1 MASRGKSETEKLKQ
15 NLEEQLDRL
24 VQQLQ
29 DLEECREDL
38 DEDEYEE
45 TKNETLEQL
54 KEFSKTLEHMAQ
66 GDMTLV
72 DELNSMQLAIR
83 AAISEAFKTP
93 EVIRMFAKKQPGQ
106 LRQRLA
112 EMERD
117 AKAAK
122 TRGRKRCRYFFKG
135 WKEIRHLGEK
145 GREHLIFFT
154 RFKTSR
160 AATADKKRE
169 TMIIRW
175 SVLLLAL
182 LCGVLAETRQGKI
195 CQFRI
200 TQQDVPF
207 DAFVLNP
214 NTGEGYIR
222 ARKELNCEDKK
233 EYTFT
238 IQALDCGVPEKGIQQ
253 KKSHKATVR
262 IQVNDVNE
270 HGPEFTASGYEA
282 TVMEGKMYDN
292 ILKVEAE
299 DRDCSPGFSQICSY
313 EIVTPNVPFQISER
327 IEYEPFS
334 GTKALL
340 PKVYLETCGEEVS
353 DITTTFTLET
363 SHIGKG
369 CDRDTYS
376 SSSLLKLCGASQGSI
391 DLLPAPGLGSEWTQ
405 NLPTDEGHEG
415 DQVFSFDGRQTG
427 VEIPEG
433 VVPKNLTNQFTIA
446 TWMKHRETFGGDKET
461 ILCKSDKKELNRH
474 HYSLYVHNCK
484 LMFLLRH
491 DGGDLETFRP
501 AEFHWKIPQVC
512 DKQWHH
518 YAITV
523 DFPEVNLYVDGIP
536 YSPFLVTDDWPLHPS
551 KFDTRLTLGACWQGG
566 DQEMSQ
572 YFRGELAGLLIH
584 PGKTETRR
592 VISCLHNC
600 NESLEFHSFDETGPG
615 SEDGIIS
622 NTEPLQYVDGHNYI
636 LTVTAYDCG
645 QRRAD
650 LDVLVTITVKE
661 QCHPGWKDFQKR
673 IEYEPF
679 SGTKA
684 LLPKVYLETC
694 GEEVS
699 DITTTFTL
707 ETSHIGKGCD
717 RDTYSSSSLLK
728 LCGASQGSIDLLPA
742 PGLGSEWTQNL
753 PTDEGHE
760 GDQVFSFDG
769 RQTGVEIPEGVVPK
783 NLTNQFTIATWMKH
797 RETFGGDKETILCKS
812 DKKEL
817 NRHHYS
823 LYVHNCKLMFLLR
836 HDGGDLET
844 FRPAE
849 FHWKIPQVCDK
860 QWHHYAITVDFPEVN
875 LYVDGIP
882 YSPFLVH
889 FNPDQTQLFLR
900 GEFTPKNPDNEAYTL
915 DKYTKVL
922 QKVAYQNGR
931 QFPTPGMRALKIH
944 TEVNCF
950 DDETCIEVPDVDAY
964 VMVLHPE
971 EPTINLS
978 GTDHLA
984 RRVAELDQG
993 VAPFRDLRIVSTIV
1007 RDVEEEEEEELQEGG
1022 TTEVTPISHNLDACQ
1037 ITVDPPLESGKEEL
1051 NVPKEDLARL
1061 RLEKSA
1067 ATNGLV
1073 IKGVDT
1079 IANYEDILRK
1089 VVYRNSKAGDYFD
1102 RVLKLKCSE
1111 MNGRYESN
1119 EYAVELK
1126 VLHTLNVANPE
1137 SHVKVAAAVAQNVP
1151 AQFIHSKGVQEA
1163 AVPHQVPQ
1171 VVASSQS
1178 ANVVTSLVIVICVG
1192 FLIFMIVLGVYRI
1205 RAANRRNMDS
1215 EWDQAGE
1222 PRMEWD
1228 SSDLTITV
1236 NPMDVEYEGAE
1247 SDSSDDDDDS
1257 AHDDSDS
1264 SDDDDEPPREVLGY
1278 GQELEW
1284 DSTAMVA

>member
-1 MASRGKSETEKLKQ
+1 
-15 NLEEQLDRL
+15 
-24 VQQLQ
+24 
-29 DLEECREDL
+29 
-38 DEDEYEE
+38 
-45 TKNETLEQL
+45 
-54 KEFSKTLEHMAQ
+54 
-66 GDMTLV
+66 
-72 DELNSMQLAIR
+72 
-83 AAISEAFKTP
+83 
-93 EVIRMFAKKQPGQ
+93 
-106 LRQRLA
+106 
-112 EMERD
+112 
-117 AKAAK
+117 
-122 TRGRKRCRYFFKG
+122 
-135 WKEIRHLGEK
+135 
-145 GREHLIFFT
+145 
-154 RFKTSR
+154 
-160 AATADKKRE
+160 
-169 TMIIRW
+169 MIIRW

-182 LCGVLAETRQGKI
+182 LCGVLAEDVKSWEDDIEKVWTKGQDSSSEDDSDKYWRETKSSEEDDAEGNKHKPWLEIEDGQIFHGLINENDMSMVELHPKLKASDKDSGDAGKI

-207 DAFVLNP
+207 DAYVLNP

-238 IQALDCGVPEKGIQQ
+238 IQAYDCGIPEKGIQQ

-282 TVMEGKMYDN
+282 TVMEGKKYEN

-313 EIVTPNVPFQISER
+313 EIVTPNVPFQISEDGIISNTEPLQYVDGHNYILTVTAYDCGQRRADLDVLVTITVKEQCHPGWKDFQKR

-405 NLPTDEGHEG
+405 SLPTDEGHEG

-427 VEIPEG
+427 VQIPEG

-572 YFRGELAGLLIH
+572 FFRGELAGLLIH

-615 SEDGIIS
+615 SE
-622 NTEPLQYVDGHNYI
+622 
-636 LTVTAYDCG
+636 
-645 QRRAD
+645 
-650 LDVLVTITVKE
+650 
-661 QCHPGWKDFQKR
+661 
-673 IEYEPF
+673 
-679 SGTKA
+679 
-684 LLPKVYLETC
+684 
-694 GEEVS
+694 
-699 DITTTFTL
+699 
-707 ETSHIGKGCD
+707 
-717 RDTYSSSSLLK
+717 
-728 LCGASQGSIDLLPA
+728 
-742 PGLGSEWTQNL
+742 
-753 PTDEGHE
+753 
-760 GDQVFSFDG
+760 
-769 RQTGVEIPEGVVPK
+769 
-783 NLTNQFTIATWMKH
+783 
-797 RETFGGDKETILCKS
+797 
-812 DKKEL
+812 
-817 NRHHYS
+817 
-823 LYVHNCKLMFLLR
+823 
-836 HDGGDLET
+836 
-844 FRPAE
+844 
-849 FHWKIPQVCDK
+849 
-860 QWHHYAITVDFPEVN
+860 
-875 LYVDGIP
+875 
-882 YSPFLVH
+882 VH

-984 RRVAELDQG
+984 RRVTELDQG
-993 VAPFRDLRIVSTIV
+993 VTPFRDLRIVSTIV

-1022 TTEVTPISHNLDACQ
+1022 ATEVTPISHNLDACQ

-1051 NVPKEDLARL
+1051 TVPKEDLARL
-1061 RLEKSA
+1061 RLEKST

-1137 SHVKVAAAVAQNVP
+1137 SHVKVAAVAHNVP
-1151 AQFIHSKGVQEA
+1151 AQFVQSKSVVHEA
-1163 AVPHQVPQ
+1163 AVPRQVPQ

-1278 GQELEW
+1278 EQELEW

>member
-1 MASRGKSETEKLKQ
+1 
-15 NLEEQLDRL
+15 
-24 VQQLQ
+24 
-29 DLEECREDL
+29 
-38 DEDEYEE
+38 
-45 TKNETLEQL
+45 
-54 KEFSKTLEHMAQ
+54 
-66 GDMTLV
+66 
-72 DELNSMQLAIR
+72 
-83 AAISEAFKTP
+83 
-93 EVIRMFAKKQPGQ
+93 
-106 LRQRLA
+106 
-112 EMERD
+112 
-117 AKAAK
+117 
-122 TRGRKRCRYFFKG
+122 
-135 WKEIRHLGEK
+135 
-145 GREHLIFFT
+145 
-154 RFKTSR
+154 
-160 AATADKKRE
+160 
-169 TMIIRW
+169 MIIRW

-182 LCGVLAETRQGKI
+182 LCGVLAEDVKSWEDDIEKVWTKGQDSSSEDDSDKYWRETKSSEEDDAEGNKHKPWLEIEDGQIFHGLINENDMSMVELHPKLKASDKDSGDAGKI

-207 DAFVLNP
+207 DAYVLNP

-238 IQALDCGVPEKGIQQ
+238 IQAYDCGIPEKGIQQ

-282 TVMEGKMYDN
+282 TVMEGKKYEN

-313 EIVTPNVPFQISER
+313 EIVTPNVPFQISEDGIISNTEPLQYVDGHNYILTVTAYDCGQRRADLDVLVTITVKEQCHPGWKDFQKR

-405 NLPTDEGHEG
+405 SLPTDEGHEG

-427 VEIPEG
+427 VQIPEG

-572 YFRGELAGLLIH
+572 FFRGELAGLLIH

-615 SEDGIIS
+615 SE
-622 NTEPLQYVDGHNYI
+622 
-636 LTVTAYDCG
+636 
-645 QRRAD
+645 
-650 LDVLVTITVKE
+650 
-661 QCHPGWKDFQKR
+661 
-673 IEYEPF
+673 
-679 SGTKA
+679 
-684 LLPKVYLETC
+684 
-694 GEEVS
+694 
-699 DITTTFTL
+699 
-707 ETSHIGKGCD
+707 
-717 RDTYSSSSLLK
+717 
-728 LCGASQGSIDLLPA
+728 
-742 PGLGSEWTQNL
+742 
-753 PTDEGHE
+753 
-760 GDQVFSFDG
+760 
-769 RQTGVEIPEGVVPK
+769 
-783 NLTNQFTIATWMKH
+783 
-797 RETFGGDKETILCKS
+797 
-812 DKKEL
+812 
-817 NRHHYS
+817 
-823 LYVHNCKLMFLLR
+823 
-836 HDGGDLET
+836 
-844 FRPAE
+844 
-849 FHWKIPQVCDK
+849 
-860 QWHHYAITVDFPEVN
+860 
-875 LYVDGIP
+875 
-882 YSPFLVH
+882 VH

-984 RRVAELDQG
+984 RRVTELDQG
-993 VAPFRDLRIVSTIV
+993 VTPFRDLRIVSTIV

-1022 TTEVTPISHNLDACQ
+1022 ATEVTPISHNLDACQ

-1051 NVPKEDLARL
+1051 TVPKEDLARL

-1137 SHVKVAAAVAQNVP
+1137 SHVKVAAVAHNVP
-1151 AQFIHSKGVQEA
+1151 AQFVQSKSVVHEA
-1163 AVPHQVPQ
+1163 AVPRQVPQ

-1278 GQELEW
+1278 EQELEW

>member
-1 MASRGKSETEKLKQ
+1 
-15 NLEEQLDRL
+15 
-24 VQQLQ
+24 
-29 DLEECREDL
+29 
-38 DEDEYEE
+38 
-45 TKNETLEQL
+45 
-54 KEFSKTLEHMAQ
+54 
-66 GDMTLV
+66 
-72 DELNSMQLAIR
+72 
-83 AAISEAFKTP
+83 
-93 EVIRMFAKKQPGQ
+93 
-106 LRQRLA
+106 
-112 EMERD
+112 
-117 AKAAK
+117 
-122 TRGRKRCRYFFKG
+122 
-135 WKEIRHLGEK
+135 
-145 GREHLIFFT
+145 
-154 RFKTSR
+154 
-160 AATADKKRE
+160 
-169 TMIIRW
+169 MIIRW

-182 LCGVLAETRQGKI
+182 LCGVLAEDVRTWEDDVEKVWTKDQISSSEEDDSDKFWKETKSSEEDDKALSDDDWLRSQLEQQRRAQQAGEHAAQRLSQDGWQPLTFDRPPKPLDLVPKQQSKYTNGNKHKPWLEIEDGQIFHGLINENDMSMVELHPKLKASDKDSGDAGKI

-207 DAFVLNP
+207 DAYVLNP

-238 IQALDCGVPEKGIQQ
+238 IQAYDCGIPEKGIQQ

-282 TVMEGKMYDN
+282 TVMEGKNYDN

-313 EIVTPNVPFQISER
+313 EIVTPNVPFQI
-327 IEYEPFS
+327 
-334 GTKALL
+334 
-340 PKVYLETCGEEVS
+340 
-353 DITTTFTLET
+353 
-363 SHIGKG
+363 
-369 CDRDTYS
+369 
-376 SSSLLKLCGASQGSI
+376 
-391 DLLPAPGLGSEWTQ
+391 
-405 NLPTDEGHEG
+405 
-415 DQVFSFDGRQTG
+415 
-427 VEIPEG
+427 
-433 VVPKNLTNQFTIA
+433 
-446 TWMKHRETFGGDKET
+446 
-461 ILCKSDKKELNRH
+461 
-474 HYSLYVHNCK
+474 
-484 LMFLLRH
+484 
-491 DGGDLETFRP
+491 
-501 AEFHWKIPQVC
+501 
-512 DKQWHH
+512 
-518 YAITV
+518 
-523 DFPEVNLYVDGIP
+523 
-536 YSPFLVTDDWPLHPS
+536 
-551 KFDTRLTLGACWQGG
+551 
-566 DQEMSQ
+566 
-572 YFRGELAGLLIH
+572 
-584 PGKTETRR
+584 
-592 VISCLHNC
+592 
-600 NESLEFHSFDETGPG
+600 

-860 QWHHYAITVDFPEVN
+860 EWHHYAITVDFPEVN

-882 YSPFLVH
+882 YSPFLVTDDWPLHPSKFDTRLTLGACWQGGDQELSQYFRGELAGLLIHPGKTETRRVISCLHNCNESLEFHSFDETGPGSETKRTKREEKRDSLSPVH

-984 RRVAELDQG
+984 RRVTELDQG
-993 VAPFRDLRIVSTIV
+993 VTPFRDLRIVSTIV
-1007 RDVEEEEEEELQEGG
+1007 RDVEEEEEEELQEEGSAMAGG
-1022 TTEVTPISHNLDACQ
+1022 ATEVTPISHNLDACQ

-1051 NVPKEDLARL
+1051 TVPKEDLARL
-1061 RLEKSA
+1061 RLEKST

-1089 VVYRNSKAGDYFD
+1089 VIYRNSKAGDYFD

-1137 SHVKVAAAVAQNVP
+1137 SHVKVAAVAQNV
-1151 AQFIHSKGVQEA
+1151 AQFVHAKHGVGESVVQ
-1163 AVPHQVPQ
+1163 PHQVPQ

>member
-1 MASRGKSETEKLKQ
+1 
-15 NLEEQLDRL
+15 
-24 VQQLQ
+24 
-29 DLEECREDL
+29 
-38 DEDEYEE
+38 
-45 TKNETLEQL
+45 
-54 KEFSKTLEHMAQ
+54 
-66 GDMTLV
+66 
-72 DELNSMQLAIR
+72 
-83 AAISEAFKTP
+83 
-93 EVIRMFAKKQPGQ
+93 
-106 LRQRLA
+106 
-112 EMERD
+112 
-117 AKAAK
+117 
-122 TRGRKRCRYFFKG
+122 
-135 WKEIRHLGEK
+135 
-145 GREHLIFFT
+145 
-154 RFKTSR
+154 
-160 AATADKKRE
+160 
-169 TMIIRW
+169 MIIRW

-182 LCGVLAETRQGKI
+182 LCGVLAEDVRTWEDDVEKVWTKDQISSSEEDDSDKFWKETKSSEEDDKDGNKHKPWLEIEDGQIFHGLINENDMSMVELHPKLKASDKDSGDAGKI

-207 DAFVLNP
+207 DAYVLNP

-238 IQALDCGVPEKGIQQ
+238 IQAYDCGIPEKGIQQ

-282 TVMEGKMYDN
+282 TVMEGKNYDN

-313 EIVTPNVPFQISER
+313 EIVTPNVPFQI
-327 IEYEPFS
+327 
-334 GTKALL
+334 
-340 PKVYLETCGEEVS
+340 
-353 DITTTFTLET
+353 
-363 SHIGKG
+363 
-369 CDRDTYS
+369 
-376 SSSLLKLCGASQGSI
+376 
-391 DLLPAPGLGSEWTQ
+391 
-405 NLPTDEGHEG
+405 
-415 DQVFSFDGRQTG
+415 
-427 VEIPEG
+427 
-433 VVPKNLTNQFTIA
+433 
-446 TWMKHRETFGGDKET
+446 
-461 ILCKSDKKELNRH
+461 
-474 HYSLYVHNCK
+474 
-484 LMFLLRH
+484 
-491 DGGDLETFRP
+491 
-501 AEFHWKIPQVC
+501 
-512 DKQWHH
+512 
-518 YAITV
+518 
-523 DFPEVNLYVDGIP
+523 
-536 YSPFLVTDDWPLHPS
+536 
-551 KFDTRLTLGACWQGG
+551 
-566 DQEMSQ
+566 
-572 YFRGELAGLLIH
+572 
-584 PGKTETRR
+584 
-592 VISCLHNC
+592 
-600 NESLEFHSFDETGPG
+600 

-860 QWHHYAITVDFPEVN
+860 EWHHYAITVDFPEVN

-882 YSPFLVH
+882 YSPFLVTDDWPLHPSKFDTRLTLGACWQGGDQELSQYFRGELAGLLIHPGKTETRRVISCLHNCNESLEFHSFDETGPGSEVH

-984 RRVAELDQG
+984 RRVTELDQG
-993 VAPFRDLRIVSTIV
+993 VTPFRDLRIVSTIV

-1022 TTEVTPISHNLDACQ
+1022 ATEVTPISHNLDACQ
-1037 ITVDPPLESGKEEL
+1037 ITVDPPLEAGKEEL
-1051 NVPKEDLARL
+1051 TVPKEDLARL
-1061 RLEKSA
+1061 RLEKST

-1089 VVYRNSKAGDYFD
+1089 VIYRNSKAGDYFD

-1137 SHVKVAAAVAQNVP
+1137 SHVKVAAVAQNV
-1151 AQFIHSKGVQEA
+1151 AQFVHAKHGVGESVVQ
-1163 AVPHQVPQ
+1163 PHQVPQ

-1264 SDDDDEPPREVLGY
+1264 SDDDDEPPREGRDS
-1278 GQELEW
+1278 QLEW
-1284 DSTAMVA
+1284 DNSTLSF

>member
-1 MASRGKSETEKLKQ
+1 
-15 NLEEQLDRL
+15 
-24 VQQLQ
+24 
-29 DLEECREDL
+29 
-38 DEDEYEE
+38 
-45 TKNETLEQL
+45 
-54 KEFSKTLEHMAQ
+54 
-66 GDMTLV
+66 
-72 DELNSMQLAIR
+72 
-83 AAISEAFKTP
+83 
-93 EVIRMFAKKQPGQ
+93 
-106 LRQRLA
+106 
-112 EMERD
+112 
-117 AKAAK
+117 
-122 TRGRKRCRYFFKG
+122 
-135 WKEIRHLGEK
+135 
-145 GREHLIFFT
+145 
-154 RFKTSR
+154 
-160 AATADKKRE
+160 
-169 TMIIRW
+169 MIIRW

-182 LCGVLAETRQGKI
+182 LCGVLAEDVKSWEDDIEKVWTKGQDSSSEDDSDKYWRETKSSEEDDAEGNKHKPWLEIEDGQIFHGLINENDMSMVELHPKLKASDKDSGDAGKI

-207 DAFVLNP
+207 DAYVLNP

-238 IQALDCGVPEKGIQQ
+238 IQAYDCGIPEKGIQQ

-282 TVMEGKMYDN
+282 TVMEGKKYEN

-313 EIVTPNVPFQISER
+313 EIVTPNVPFQISEDGIISNTEPLQYVDGHNYILTVTAYDCGQRRADLDVLVTITVKEQCHPGWKDFQKR

-405 NLPTDEGHEG
+405 SLPTDEGHEG

-427 VEIPEG
+427 VQIPEG

-572 YFRGELAGLLIH
+572 FFRGELAGLLIH

-615 SEDGIIS
+615 SE
-622 NTEPLQYVDGHNYI
+622 
-636 LTVTAYDCG
+636 
-645 QRRAD
+645 
-650 LDVLVTITVKE
+650 
-661 QCHPGWKDFQKR
+661 
-673 IEYEPF
+673 
-679 SGTKA
+679 
-684 LLPKVYLETC
+684 
-694 GEEVS
+694 
-699 DITTTFTL
+699 
-707 ETSHIGKGCD
+707 
-717 RDTYSSSSLLK
+717 
-728 LCGASQGSIDLLPA
+728 
-742 PGLGSEWTQNL
+742 
-753 PTDEGHE
+753 
-760 GDQVFSFDG
+760 
-769 RQTGVEIPEGVVPK
+769 
-783 NLTNQFTIATWMKH
+783 
-797 RETFGGDKETILCKS
+797 
-812 DKKEL
+812 
-817 NRHHYS
+817 
-823 LYVHNCKLMFLLR
+823 
-836 HDGGDLET
+836 
-844 FRPAE
+844 
-849 FHWKIPQVCDK
+849 
-860 QWHHYAITVDFPEVN
+860 
-875 LYVDGIP
+875 
-882 YSPFLVH
+882 VH

-984 RRVAELDQG
+984 RRVTELDQG
-993 VAPFRDLRIVSTIV
+993 VTPFRDLRIVSTIV

-1022 TTEVTPISHNLDACQ
+1022 ATEVTPISHNLDACQ

-1051 NVPKEDLARL
+1051 TVPKEDLARL
-1061 RLEKSA
+1061 RLEKST

-1137 SHVKVAAAVAQNVP
+1137 SHVKVAAVAHNVP
-1151 AQFIHSKGVQEA
+1151 AQFVQSKSVVHEA
-1163 AVPHQVPQ
+1163 AVPRQVPQ

-1264 SDDDDEPPREVLGY
+1264 SDDDDEPPREGRDS
-1278 GQELEW
+1278 QLEW
-1284 DSTAMVA
+1284 DNSTLSF